1 MPQLNL
7 EILTPDKLSY
17 SGEVEAVTV
26 PGTVGSFQVLYNHAP
41 LLSTI
46 DIGAIKVEVS
56 KDKTIY
62 FATGGGTIEV
72 LNNKIKILADCLEQ
86 VSEIDVERAKKALTR
101 AQERLEKKH
110 IEKIDVPRA
119 EAALARANNRI
130 KIYEK
135 YFNFVNAN

>member
-1 MPQLNL
+1 MPQLTL

-17 SGEVEAVTV
+17 TGEVNAVTV
-26 PGTVGSFQVLYNHAP
+26 PGTAGSFQVLYNHAP

-46 DIGAIKVEVS
+46 EIGAIKVEVNS
-56 KDKTIY
+56 EKTIY

-72 LNNKIKILADCLEQ
+72 LSNKIKVLADSLEI
-86 VSEIDVERAKKALTR
+86 VSEIDIDRAKKALTR

-130 KIYEK
+130 RIYEK
-135 YFNFVNAN
+135 YFQLVSSN

>member
-110 IEKIDVPRA
+110 TEKIDVPRA

>member
-1 MPQLNL
+1 MPQLTL

-17 SGEVEAVTV
+17 SGEVNAVTV

-46 DIGAIKVEVS
+46 DIGAIKVEVNNE
-56 KDKTIY
+56 KTIY

-72 LNNKIKILADCLEQ
+72 LNNKIKILADSLEQ
-86 VSEIDVERAKKALTR
+86 VSEIDIDRANRALTR
-101 AQERLEKKH
+101 AQERLAKKH

-119 EAALARANNRI
+119 EAALTRANNRI
-130 KIYEK
+130 RIYEK
-135 YFNFVNAN
+135 YFQLVSSN

>member
-86 VSEIDVERAKKALTR
+86 VSEIDIERAKKALTR